1 MLRLC
6 KHCHV
11 EYDSRTVWQLYHSTR
26 CRLAAWAK
34 AHRPAKQPRNKKEAV

>member
-6 KHCHV
+6 KHCQR
-11 EYDSRTVWQLYHSTR
+11 EYDSRTVWQLYDSTR

-34 AHRPAKQPRNKKEAV
+34 AHRPAKKPRTKKGAV